1 MDVLLGALANPAD
14 MSQSQLLLLAILV
27 FVLAGAVYL
36 AWRLFRMIVTSQKS
50 TYVPNIGRKRLA
62 THRTVPGNPDVQ
74 TPVQMS
80 ATAASAKPED
90 K

>member
-1 MDVLLGALANPAD
+1 MEVLLEALANPAD

-36 AWRLFRMIVTSQKS
+36 VWRLFRMIVMSQKS

-62 THRTVPGNPDVQ
+62 MSQYEKKPGVPGSIPRQENTD
-74 TPVQMS
+74 
-80 ATAASAKPED
+80 
-90 K
+90 